1 MDEIPAELV
10 INFEPVGL
18 NIVPTSDWT
27 MEAEG
32 SKRVKIIGKDNKR
45 QLTAVLAGTL
55 DRDFLPFQIIYQG
68 THLHAVCLIM
78 TLQETG
84 ISHTLLTTSLMRRQ

>member
-1 MDEIPAELV
+1 
-10 INFEPVGL
+10 
-18 NIVPTSDWT
+18 

-68 THLHAVCLIM
+68 TPPRCLPNYDFPRNWHI
-78 TLQETG
+78 TN
-84 ISHTLLTTSLMRRQ
+84 SVNH